1 MRFVYMGCIR
11 RRWAVRKRSSL
22 VERARANTSRLCLL
36 YRRHEQDF
44 PLLRKR
50 QLSLL
55 LNHGKC
61 VLNAAVFILH
71 TSHREFQQQKRHI
84 LSRYEK
90 YSIFLLAHRII
101 ICSWFAMFA
110 GDDKP
115 SAPLQTALHIG
126 CRRLS
131 ARIKTR
137 AGEKEREQE
146 KRVAIRRR
154 EVRAVGRKNNNER
167 ISREICIVA
176 WVRYLFF
183 FVHCRC
189 LNKPVITCH
198 TRSSH
203 SFLFQYKTYIE
214 QSVY

>member
-36 YRRHEQDF
+36 SRRHEQDF

-115 SAPLQTALHIG
+115 SAPLQTHWLSPLIG
-126 CRRLS
+126 QNKNACRRK
-131 ARIKTR
+131 RTR
-137 AGEKEREQE
+137 AGEEGRYQK
-146 KRVAIRRR
+146 KRS
-154 EVRAVGRKNNNER
+154 ESGGE
-167 ISREICIVA
+167 E
-176 WVRYLFF
+176 
-183 FVHCRC
+183 
-189 LNKPVITCH
+189 
-198 TRSSH
+198 
-203 SFLFQYKTYIE
+203 E
-214 QSVY
+214 